1 MERISMARRSFIRGT
16 GGYLPEKVLTNDDL
30 SAMLDTSDEWI
41 RERTGIKRRHV
52 AAEGELTS
60 DIATAAAR
68 QALDAAGMEA
78 TDIDLIVLAT
88 TTPDRTFP
96 ATATAVQAKLGTGAG
111 AAFDVQAVCSGFL
124 FGLATADSM
133 LKQGLFNRALVI
145 GAETFTRILDWSDRG
160 TAVLFGDG
168 GGAVVIEAEEWT
180 GAQDAG
186 IITHHIRT
194 DGTKSDLLYVDGG
207 VSSTGTIGHVRM
219 EGNRV
224 FKHAVAN
231 ISSAIQAVLTETGLT
246 ADDIDWFV
254 PHQANKRILDGVAKK
269 MGIAEEKVVITVD
282 EHANTSAASIPLA
295 LNHAVRT
302 GRAKPGDLILSEA
315 MGGGF
320 SWGASLFRL

>member
-1 MERISMARRSFIRGT
+1 MARRSFIRGT
-16 GGYLPEKVLTNDDL
+16 GSYLPERVLTNDEL
-30 SAMLDTSDEWI
+30 SKMVDTSDAWI
-41 RERTGIKRRHV
+41 QERTGIKRRHI
-52 AAEGELTS
+52 AADGELTS

-68 QALDAAGMEA
+68 RALEAAGIDA
-78 TDIDLIVLAT
+78 SSIDLIVLAT

-96 ATATAVQAKLGTGAG
+96 ATATAVQAKLGIMQG

-124 FGLATADSM
+124 FALATADSM

-145 GAETFTRILDWSDRG
+145 GAETFTRIIDWSDRG
-160 TAVLFGDG
+160 TCVLFGDG
-168 GGAVVIEAEEWT
+168 GGAVVLEAAEWD
-180 GAQDAG
+180 GAADAG

-231 ISSAIQAVLTETGLT
+231 ISAAIEAVLQETGLT
-246 ADDIDWFV
+246 SEDINWFV

-269 MGIAEEKVVITVD
+269 LNIPEEKVVITVG

-295 LNHAVRT
+295 LDHVVRS